1 MKKSS
6 KDPLQALPGVGPA
19 MAADFRLLG
28 INAPE
33 DLRDRNPRQLYD
45 ELCALTA
52 QRQDSC
58 VLYVF
63 RCAVWVAENPDH
75 PDASL
80 RDWWAWK
87 DRTHNE

>member
-52 QRQDSC
+52 QRHPGRLALPRQHH
-58 VLYVF
+58 VIAG
-63 RCAVWVAENPDH
+63 RHAVRPDH
-75 PDASL
+75 RAFGNQL
-80 RDWWAWK
+80 RQS
-87 DRTHNE
+87 